1 MMRMILLV
9 PILLVLVVLAA
20 AVWFRLVP
28 MTPAQW
34 HVVPSDV
41 TPPSSPNFALLV
53 GTDAPVF
60 TQSPDV
66 IADLLTN
73 VAQDAG
79 AKIIAGSPHSG
90 HVSYVVRSRIMGFP
104 DAISIRL
111 MPEGAGTKLEIFS
124 RSRYGYSDLGVNA
137 ARVAAWIAA
146 LETQTGT

>member
-9 PILLVLVVLAA
+9 PILLVLAVLAA
-20 AVWFRLVP
+20 GVWFRLVP
-28 MTPAQW
+28 MTSAQW
-34 HVVPSDV
+34 HEVPSDV
-41 TPPSSPNFALLV
+41 TPPSSPNFALRV

-66 IADLLTN
+66 IADLLTS

-79 AKIIAGSPHSG
+79 AKIIAGSPQSG

-124 RSRYGYSDLGVNA
+124 RSRYGYSDLSVNA
-137 ARVAAWIAA
+137 ARVAAWIVAI
-146 LETQTGT
+146 ETQTGT